1 MGFSLL
7 PKMEIKFLK
16 SRGGAMEMSV
26 GTMVTIVLLMIVLV
40 LGIFFIQNIFKAA
53 KGALD
58 LTEKQLYNELN
69 KLYSTNQDQKIIVY
83 PQTASLEIKKGK
95 SDGFG
100 LLINNRLDNEE
111 TFSYEIKIA
120 DKGSCNMQD
129 TQILELINLG
139 RTRSGISLGSG
150 DILSTP
156 LRINFAIPES
166 ATLCQVLYRLEVR
179 KSDGGI
185 YDGVDLQLT
194 IK

>member
-1 MGFSLL
+1 M
-7 PKMEIKFLK
+7 KAK
-16 SRGGAMEMSV
+16 RAAMEMSV

-40 LGIFFIQNIFKAA
+40 LGIFFIQNIFKTA

-58 LTEKQLYNELN
+58 LTEKQLYSELN
-69 KLYSTNQDQKIIVY
+69 KLYSTNQDQKIFVY

-100 LLINNRLDNEE
+100 LLINNRLDTEE
-111 TFSYEIKIA
+111 AFSYEIKIA
-120 DKGSCNMQD
+120 DKGSCSMPD

-139 RTRSGISLGSG
+139 RTRSGITLGSG
-150 DILSTP
+150 DVLSTP
-156 LRINFAIPES
+156 LRINFVIPES

-185 YDGVDLQLT
+185 YDGVDLQLA